1 MLVIFVAPYDEILDD
16 TNDPHN
22 IFERQRYTLKQNFY
36 TVALQEAEMQG
47 FEIQNLNSSF
57 SSWRGGEEGRDP
69 TTCDLS
75 AQQDITSLLQST
87 SFPPS
92 TLYLHNQL

>member
-47 FEIQNLNSSF
+47 FEISKFEFLIF
-57 SSWRGGEEGRDP
+57 KLERWEGRD
-69 TTCDLS
+69 CDFFCFC
-75 AQQDITSLLQST
+75 IEVW
-87 SFPPS
+87 
-92 TLYLHNQL
+92 